1 MQSHSSVSV
10 GVLLLLPPV
19 FTPHA
24 YPSHPHPPPCS
35 TPAFNLRVYPSHPRP
50 RPPLCST
57 PATAPVWRCRQ
68 LIDSDTEA
76 YINHM
81 QIRRQFAKASEQ
93 ALAEKGEYATQV
105 RQ

>member
-1 MQSHSSVSV
+1 
-10 GVLLLLPPV
+10 
-19 FTPHA
+19 
-24 YPSHPHPPPCS
+24 
-35 TPAFNLRVYPSHPRP
+35 
-50 RPPLCST
+50 
-57 PATAPVWRCRQ
+57 VWRCRQ